1 MFTINPAKPVA
12 YKESAIQ
19 KALDKSGSLIADR
32 KYDGVRCHIVIK
44 PTADIN
50 GRPAARAYFLSS
62 TNKMIAALR
71 SAWFSNEEQLDL
83 GQFLQESRWPEGIV
97 LDGEAMV
104 KGMDFNSS
112 SGRLRSD
119 AQLPLSQLT
128 YVLYG
133 VLPASELEAS
143 ETADLSL
150 SNVMIQVISQV
161 TIHQLKE
168 LLKPI
173 DWQLA
178 ESWDVYDME
187 QINDLFEE
195 QLSLGREGLVLKD
208 PMASWKRGKKTG
220 WWKVKNEDTIDGNVV
235 GVVWGTEGKANE
247 GKVIG
252 FEVLLENGVVVNA
265 CGLTQDQMTLF
276 TSNIKLNPDY
286 YKDWAIQVKF
296 MERTT
301 DGSLRHPS
309 FDCWRGMAG
318 HETEKM

>member
-1 MFTINPAKPVA
+1 M
-12 YKESAIQ
+12 
-19 KALDKSGSLIADR
+19 
-32 KYDGVRCHIVIK
+32 IK

-50 GRPAARAYFLSS
+50 GRPAARAYFLSR

-71 SAWFSNEEQLDL
+71 SAWLSNEEQLAL

-104 KGMDFNSS
+104 KGMDFNAS

-187 QINDLFEE
+187 QINELFEE

-208 PMASWKRGKKTG
+208 PMAPWKRGKKTG

-265 CGLTQDQMTLF
+265 CGLTQDQMVRF

-286 YKDWAIQVKF
+286 YKDWAVQVKF
-296 MERTT
+296 MERTP

>member
-50 GRPAARAYFLSS
+50 GRPAARAYFLSR

-71 SAWFSNEEQLDL
+71 SAWLSNEEQLAL

-104 KGMDFNSS
+104 KGMGFNAS

-133 VLPASELEAS
+133 VLPAAELEAS

-187 QINDLFEE
+187 QINELFEE

-208 PMASWKRGKKTG
+208 PMAPWKRGKKTG

-265 CGLTQDQMTLF
+265 CGLTQDQMVRF
-276 TSNIKLNPDY
+276 TSNIKMNPDY
-286 YKDWAIQVKF
+286 YKDWAVQVKF
-296 MERTT
+296 MERTP

>member
-50 GRPAARAYFLSS
+50 GRPAARAYFLSR

-71 SAWFSNEEQLDL
+71 SAWLSNEEQLAL

-104 KGMDFNSS
+104 KGMDFNAS

-187 QINDLFEE
+187 QINELFEE

-208 PMASWKRGKKTG
+208 PMAPWKRGKKTG

-265 CGLTQDQMTLF
+265 CGLTQDQMVRF

-286 YKDWAIQVKF
+286 YKDWAVQVKF
-296 MERTT
+296 MERTP

>member
-50 GRPAARAYFLSS
+50 GRPAARAYFLSR

-71 SAWFSNEEQLDL
+71 SAWLSNEEQLAL

-187 QINDLFEE
+187 QINELFEE

-208 PMASWKRGKKTG
+208 PMAPWKRGKKTG

-265 CGLTQDQMTLF
+265 CGLTQDQMTRF

-286 YKDWAIQVKF
+286 YKDWAVQVKF
-296 MERTT
+296 MERTP

>member
-50 GRPAARAYFLSS
+50 GRPAARAYFLSR

-71 SAWFSNEEQLDL
+71 SAWLSNEEQLAL

-104 KGMDFNSS
+104 KGMDFNAS

-187 QINDLFEE
+187 QINELFEE

-208 PMASWKRGKKTG
+208 PMAPWKRGKKTG
-220 WWKVKNEDTIDGNVV
+220 WWKVKDNDTVDGNVV
-235 GVVWGTEGKANE
+235 APLWGTEGKANE

-252 FEVLLENGVVVNA
+252 FEVLTEEGVLVNA
-265 CGLTQDQMTLF
+265 TGLTNDQMTEF
-276 TSNIKLNPDY
+276 TNNVKLNPDY
-286 YKDWAIQVKF
+286 YTGWSVEISF
-296 MERTT
+296 MEKFE
-301 DGSLRHPS
+301 DGGYRHPN
-309 FDCWRGMAG
+309 FKCWRGMA
-318 HETEKM
+318 TAPCEKM